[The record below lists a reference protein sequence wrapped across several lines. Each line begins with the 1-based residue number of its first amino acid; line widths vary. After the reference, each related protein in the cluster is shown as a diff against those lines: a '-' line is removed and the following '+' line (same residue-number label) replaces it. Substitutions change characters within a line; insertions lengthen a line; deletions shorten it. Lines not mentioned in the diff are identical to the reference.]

1 MRPPRPALP
10 FLPAEMAL
18 CRGLWRL
25 EADAR
30 DQPAIV
36 GLVLMHGA
44 TIRVKLIWRAIGAM
58 ACPSR
63 LFDPGRAQLLQTV
76 AWQIKLI
83 TIAFA
88 LREKAQGFR
97 GIVADIF
104 EKFRTNL
111 IGLLTD
117 TGSDA
122 SDPVSVKRPMR
133 LVRNFSK
140 ISATMPLKPCAFSRK
155 AKAIVISLICQAT
168 VWSNCARPGSKRRLG
183 QAIAPIAR
191 QISFTLIVAPC
202 MSTSPTMAG

>member
-1 MRPPRPALP
+1 
-10 FLPAEMAL
+10 
-18 CRGLWRL
+18 
-25 EADAR
+25 
-30 DQPAIV
+30 
-36 GLVLMHGA
+36 MHGA

-104 EKFRTNL
+104 EKFRANL

-117 TGSDA
+117 TGSDDRA
-122 SDPVSVKRPMR
+122 NILPPSTEGLHGRKGILQHTQLGALVARMR
-133 LVRNFSK
+133 GTNDAGCRVMEQDRLAVGCEHPQDHAGTGGYHGISFGRIGQRRCEDLHVCRMDLMHRLQVIGWLSK
-140 ISATMPLKPCAFSRK
+140 EMRDGS
-155 AKAIVISLICQAT
+155 AIVLH
-168 VWSNCARPGSKRRLG
+168 RRG
-183 QAIAPIAR
+183 RVVRASAAVQPVI
-191 QISFTLIVAPC
+191 
-202 MSTSPTMAG
+202 